1 MRTGK
6 YSLFHIVDAEAG
18 EVQHVVLALAF
29 ALTLHLLLLLFLL
42 LWWRYRRRCRRRFW
56 KKTNTSNSTEEE
68 G

>member
-18 EVQHVVLALAF
+18 EVQHVVLALTL

-42 LWWRYRRRCRRRFW
+42 LWWRCRRRYRRRFW
-56 KKTNTSNSTEEE
+56 KKKKKNNKHIKLD
-68 G
+68 

>member
-6 YSLFHIVDAEAG
+6 YSQFHIVDAEAG
-18 EVQHVVLALAF
+18 EVQQVVLAL

-42 LWWRYRRRCRRRFW
+42 LWRRCRRRCGRRFW